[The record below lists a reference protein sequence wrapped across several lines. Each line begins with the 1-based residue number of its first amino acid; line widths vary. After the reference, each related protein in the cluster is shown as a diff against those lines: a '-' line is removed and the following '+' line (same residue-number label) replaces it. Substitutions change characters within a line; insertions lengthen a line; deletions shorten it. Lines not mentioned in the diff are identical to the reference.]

1 MELIE
6 SVERGL
12 LEDWTLAFPPA
23 QVALCALEGGDV
35 IRETSL
41 VAAKVSRKKNTCVV
55 QTYLAAGA
63 AAREYTDAP
72 DTVVFSPLRQG
83 QVASYDAVV
92 FLLRS
97 FLCRLRPGFRLPKP
111 VLCLRIQEQATE
123 VERIALVDA
132 GIQAGAG
139 KVLLYQGSLSAL
151 REAAA
156 GRRDLRRALACHIE
170 I

>member
-111 VLCLRIQEQATE
+111 VLRLRIQEQATE

-156 GRRDLRRALACHIE
+156 GRSDLRRALACHIE

>member
-72 DTVVFSPLRQG
+72 DTVVFSTLRQG

-111 VLCLRIQEQATE
+111 VLRLRIQEQATE

>member
-111 VLCLRIQEQATE
+111 VLRLRIQEQATE

-156 GRRDLRRALACHIE
+156 GRRDMRRALACHIE

>member
-35 IRETSL
+35 VRETAL

>member
-156 GRRDLRRALACHIE
+156 GRSDLRRALAGHIE

>member
-111 VLCLRIQEQATE
+111 VLRLRIQEQATE

>member
-111 VLCLRIQEQATE
+111 VPRLRIQEQATE

>member
-123 VERIALVDA
+123 VERIARVDA

>member
-63 AAREYTDAP
+63 AAQEYTDAP

>member
-63 AAREYTDAP
+63 AAR
-72 DTVVFSPLRQG
+72 
-83 QVASYDAVV
+83 
-92 FLLRS
+92 
-97 FLCRLRPGFRLPKP
+97 
-111 VLCLRIQEQATE
+111 
-123 VERIALVDA
+123 
-132 GIQAGAG
+132 
-139 KVLLYQGSLSAL
+139 
-151 REAAA
+151 
-156 GRRDLRRALACHIE
+156 RDLCRALACHIE
-170 I
+170 T